1 MTNTIDARLIAVDAD
16 TGKFCE
22 DFGTNGQV
30 DLKAGLGDVPDSYY
44 QLSSAPLMAG
54 TTVVVG
60 GDRKSTRLNSS
71 HYQQSRMPSSA

>member
-1 MTNTIDARLIAVDAD
+1 GN
-16 TGKFCE
+16 
-22 DFGTNGQV
+22 NGQV

-60 GDRKSTRLNSS
+60 GRVADNVQTDMPGGVIRGFDVITGEMRWAFDPGNPEDR
-71 HYQQSRMPSSA
+71 QAPQG